1 MTGTVTGCNCVF
13 KRPFHFSLRS
23 TASGREEHGQTV
35 DPIIKGTPPH
45 FSGCDLSFLVPS
57 NTVWTIVTVDKD
69 FYKSTGDMWQK
80 HYV

>member
-1 MTGTVTGCNCVF
+1 MAVS
-13 KRPFHFSLRS
+13 FSYLS
-23 TASGREEHGQTV
+23 SCSGREEHGQTV
-35 DPIIKGTPPH
+35 DPIIKGALPR
-45 FSGCDLSFLVPS
+45 FSGYDLSFLVLS